1 MADQIAKPSNPAD
14 DWKIWLVLNP
24 ADWLI
29 PIFMALAALAVIIH
43 VLVFT
48 RGMAFALAPGVV

>member
-24 ADWLI
+24 ADTLI
-29 PIFMALAALAVIIH
+29 PIFIALTILAVMVH
-43 VLVFT
+43 VVVYA
-48 RGMAFALAPGVV
+48 RHMAYAIG

>member
-29 PIFMALAALAVIIH
+29 PIFIVVTILGIAIHAV
-43 VLVFT
+43 VYA
-48 RGMAFALAPGVV
+48 RGMAYALA

>member
-1 MADQIAKPSNPAD
+1 MADQIAKPNNPAD

-29 PIFMALAALAVIIH
+29 PIFIAVTVLAVLIH
-43 VLVFT
+43 VVVYA
-48 RGMAFALAPGVV
+48 RGMAYVLA

>member
-24 ADWLI
+24 ADTLI
-29 PIFMALAALAVIIH
+29 PIFIVVTVLALAIH
-43 VLVFT
+43 WIVYA
-48 RGMAFALAPGVV
+48 RGMAY

>member
-29 PIFMALAALAVIIH
+29 PIFMALVALALIIH
-43 VLVFT
+43 VVVYV
-48 RGMAFALAPGVV
+48 RGMAYALA